1 MDKFKINNILFPTD
15 FSETANIA
23 LKQAVFLAKTAKAK
37 LHILHVVFPDMNF
50 EGNAPVP
57 HGKSYNDNL
66 KNNVERI
73 LKKITNKIVK
83 ESAIDVSYEVKFG
96 VVYEQICAVAEDDN
110 IDIIVMGTHGASG
123 VTEFFSGS
131 NASKVSSHSNC
142 QVITIQKDLN
152 VNGFKKIIL
161 PIGLEAHSRQKVDY
175 VIELAKLFSSTV
187 SIVGFS
193 DEKDKL
199 TQSKVKQ
206 YVKQVEKYLL
216 KLKINHNS
224 STIFKDN
231 FVKEIL
237 LYAKQNKADLIA
249 TMSENDFSL
258 DQLIKGS
265 YSKQL
270 VNHSDIPVLTVP
282 VFSDPDLY
290 TYSPHLSGAV
300 FE

>member
-1 MDKFKINNILFPTD
+1 MDKFKINKVLFPTD

-23 LKQAVFLAKTAKAK
+23 LKQAIFLAKTAKAK
-37 LHILHVVFPDMNF
+37 LHILHVLFPDMNF

-66 KNNVERI
+66 KSNVERI
-73 LKKITNKIVK
+73 LKKISNKIIK
-83 ESAIDVSYEVKFG
+83 ENSIDVSYEVKFG
-96 VVYEQICAVAEDDN
+96 VVSEQICSVVEDDN

-131 NASKVSSHSNC
+131 NASKVSSRSNC
-142 QVITIQKDLN
+142 QVITIQKELDE
-152 VNGFKKIIL
+152 NGFRKIIL
-161 PIGLEAHSRQKVDY
+161 PISLETHSRQKVDY

-187 SIVGFS
+187 FIVGFT

-199 TQSKVKQ
+199 TQTKVKQ

-216 KLKINHNS
+216 KMKIKYNS

-231 FVKEIL
+231 FVKEIIL
-237 LYAKQNKADLIA
+237 FAKNNNADLIA
-249 TMSENDFSL
+249 TMSENDFSV
-258 DQLIKGS
+258 DHLIKGS

-290 TYSPHLSGAV
+290 SYSPYLSGAV